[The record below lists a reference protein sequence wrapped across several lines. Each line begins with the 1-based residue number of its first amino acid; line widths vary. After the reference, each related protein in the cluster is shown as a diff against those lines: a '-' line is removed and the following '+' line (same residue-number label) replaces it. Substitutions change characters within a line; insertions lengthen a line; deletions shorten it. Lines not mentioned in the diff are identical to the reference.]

1 MALGSANN
9 QFPGLL
15 AEEQDAAALK
25 IELDAAKAEMNQFAY
40 IVSHD
45 LQAPLR
51 MVTGFLE
58 LLVKRYEDK
67 LDEQAT
73 QYIGYAMKG
82 TEKMKRLIFDLLEY
96 SRVSTSDEAFEE
108 VDLNELFL
116 ELAEKMNTTLRE
128 AGTRLFTGHLPVVRG
143 RHKQLLQLFSQLVDN
158 AAKFNNTA
166 PEITVSA
173 ERTGTAWKISVKDN
187 GIGIDPA
194 FFEKIFLVFRRLYAD
209 EEKYKGTG
217 IGLAICKKIVELH
230 GGTIGVEAAPGAGS
244 TFWITIPV
252 V

>member
-9 QFPGLL
+9 HFPGLL

-25 IELDAAKAEMNQFAY
+25 TELDAAIAEMNQFAY

-67 LDEQAT
+67 LDEQAK
-73 QYIGYAMKG
+73 QYIGYAIKG

-96 SRVSTSDEAFEE
+96 SRVSTTDEAFEE
-108 VDLNELFL
+108 VDLNEVFL
-116 ELAEKMNTTLRE
+116 ELAEKMNTVLRE
-128 AGTRLFTGHLPVVRG
+128 AGVRLFTGQLPVVRG

-158 AAKFNNTA
+158 AVKFNNAA

-173 ERTGTAWKISVKDN
+173 ERTGTAWKISVTDN

-194 FFEKIFLVFRRLYAD
+194 FFDKIFLVFRRLYAD

-217 IGLAICKKIVELH
+217 IGLAICKKIAERH
-230 GGTIGVEAAPGAGS
+230 GGTIGLEATPGAGS

-252 V
+252 A